1 MTVLTLLVKARSSRQ
16 LKLVDDLLRAEFEN
30 LDLDLKVL
38 GAPVNKWVQVFLS
51 GEDEVLATNYINKEI
66 GTCPISV
73 ERVEKFSVLRGYI
86 TKIDT
91 AKNELAVDVGI
102 FEPKIT
108 QAVIPLACLQA
119 QLADGKKADLKKIA
133 EVYGLQE
140 NLPLN
145 VKMVDLGDGGE
156 DERLQAELSTAQI
169 EKMRLWQ
176 QSLLDRLIVLGA
188 TVRDIETVLERTRL
202 NRDVVDTE
210 RLGLFEYALT
220 CKLGTDAAGL
230 IPRMGRYM
238 RNAVFVVFN
247 PRKILGFIGEDKQPN
262 QTRVSNFPR

>member
-1 MTVLTLLVKARSSRQ
+1 MIVLTLLVKARNHRQ
-16 LKLVDDLLRAEFEN
+16 LELVYGLLKAEFEN
-30 LDLDLKVL
+30 LDLDFKVL
-38 GAPVNKWVQVFLS
+38 GAPVNNWVQVSLS
-51 GEDEVLATNYINKEI
+51 GEDEVLATSYVNKEI

-73 ERVEKFSVLRGYI
+73 KTVEKFSVLKGYI
-86 TKIDT
+86 TKVDT

-102 FEPKIT
+102 FEPKTT
-108 QAVIPLACLQA
+108 QATVPLAYLQA
-119 QLADGKKADLKKIA
+119 QLADGKKADLKKIT

-140 NLPLN
+140 NLQLS
-145 VKMVDLGDGGE
+145 VKVIDLGGGE
-156 DERLQAELSTAQI
+156 EDKRLQAELSSTQI

-188 TVRDIETVLERTRL
+188 TTREIETVLERTKL
-202 NRDVVDTE
+202 NRDVIDTE
-210 RLGLFEYALT
+210 RLGLLDYALT

-247 PRKILGFIGEDKQPN
+247 PRIILRFIGEQPI
-262 QTRVSNFPR
+262 SL

>member
-1 MTVLTLLVKARSSRQ
+1 MTVLTLLVKARSSKQ
-16 LKLVDDLLRAEFEN
+16 LKLVDDLLRAEFES
-30 LDLDLKVL
+30 LDLDFKVL
-38 GAPVNKWVQVFLS
+38 GAPVNKWVQVSLS

-66 GTCPISV
+66 GTCPVSV
-73 ERVEKFSVLRGYI
+73 KKVEKFSVFKGYI
-86 TKIDT
+86 MKLDN
-91 AKNELAVDVGI
+91 AKDELAVDVGI

-108 QAVIPLACLQA
+108 RAVIPLAYLQA

-140 NLPLN
+140 NLPLS
-145 VKMVDLGDGGE
+145 VKLVDLGGGE
-156 DERLQAELSTAQI
+156 KERLQAELSMAQI

-176 QSLLDRLIVLGA
+176 QSLLDKLIVLGA

-210 RLGLFEYALT
+210 RLGLLEYALT

-230 IPRMGRYM
+230 IPRIGRYM
-238 RNAVFVVFN
+238 RNAMFVVFN
-247 PRKILGFIGEDKQPN
+247 PMKAIGFIGE
-262 QTRVSNFPR
+262 T

>member
-1 MTVLTLLVKARSSRQ
+1 V
-16 LKLVDDLLRAEFEN
+16 VDDLLKAEFEN
-30 LDLDLKVL
+30 LDLDFKVL
-38 GAPVNKWVQVFLS
+38 GAPVNNWVQVSLS
-51 GEDEVLATNYINKEI
+51 GEDEALATSYINKEI

-73 ERVEKFSVLRGYI
+73 KRVEKFSVLKGYI
-86 TKIDT
+86 TKLDT
-91 AKNELAVDVGI
+91 AQNELAVDVGI

-108 QAVIPLACLQA
+108 RAVIPLAYLQA

-145 VKMVDLGDGGE
+145 VKVVDIPCGE
-156 DERLQAELSTAQI
+156 DGQLQAELSTAQI
-169 EKMRLWQ
+169 EKICLWQ

-188 TVRDIETVLERTRL
+188 TVREIETVLERTRL
-202 NRDVVDTE
+202 NRDVVNTE
-210 RLGLFEYALT
+210 RLGLLEYALT

-238 RNAVFVVFN
+238 RNAVLVVFN
-247 PRKILGFIGEDKQPN
+247 PRKILEFVGENKQLN
-262 QTRVSNFPR
+262 